1 MPYKGHKSVTLREE
15 DYNFFWSLW
24 EKQKEELKKKGVR
37 SFSAFVTMKLYE
49 AIERDEQHTPE
60 Q

>member
-1 MPYKGHKSVTLREE
+1 MPEDDYK
-15 DYNFFWSLW
+15 FFWSLW

-49 AIERDEQHTPE
+49 AIERDEQRTPE